1 MAMGEGQPSLP
12 HQQPTRLSPD
22 NNGSDSDHSLHKSDE
37 EAKGSFDSS
46 SSGLTSTLLQE
57 SPELEAQ
64 VSSRVQDAPENQVPR
79 GTKITFIA
87 LYLFL
92 NLSLTLSNKS
102 VLSQLSLPWLLTVSH
117 TTATSIGTFALMGTG
132 HLHLTPLSLR
142 SHLSLLAFSILFTLN
157 IAISNVSLAMVSV
170 PFHQIMR
177 STCPVVTIL
186 LYRTIY
192 SRSYN
197 RGTYVSIVPLVLGAC
212 LATAGD
218 YQASGLG
225 FLLTL
230 LGVFLACIKTIAT
243 NRLMTGPLDLSAME
257 LLLRMSPL
265 AAIQCMAYAA
275 LTGELSAL
283 RRFTQLDG
291 GLTWSL
297 SIALLLNACVAFAL
311 NVVSFQ
317 TNKLVGALAVTVC
330 GNVKQALTILLGIV
344 VFSVPIGVT
353 NATGMFVTM
362 MGAAWFSK
370 VELDNK
376 ASRLLGGT

>member
-1 MAMGEGQPSLP
+1 MGEPQPSLSHP
-12 HQQPTRLSPD
+12 QPTGLSPD
-22 NNGSDSDHSLHKSDE
+22 NTGSDSYHSLRKSDE
-37 EAKGSFDSS
+37 DTKDSLDSS
-46 SSGLTSTLLQE
+46 SSGLTSTLLQG

-64 VSSRVQDAPENQVPR
+64 VSSLVQDAPENQVPR
-79 GTKITFIA
+79 GTKIIFIA

-132 HLHLTPLSLR
+132 YLNLTPLSLR
-142 SHLSLLAFSILFTLN
+142 SHLTLLAFSILFTLN

-197 RGTYVSIVPLVLGAC
+197 TGTYVSIVPLVLGAG

-291 GLTWSL
+291 GFTWSL

-311 NVVSFQ
+311 NVISFQ